1 MERKNLKILVEN
13 YQNKKKYI
21 QIGFARGC
29 IYVLAQNFGAIAGA
43 GLLRGLVSTELR
55 GGAGLGATG
64 VDPNLSIVQVSF
76 ITQYRIPID
85 ILEVEM
91 LITMVLVLL
100 VYSFTPGCRSKD
112 DDHHGS
118 GSTSLLTV
126 FQTVGVEMMITMVLV
141 LLQWQAIISI

>member
-1 MERKNLKILVEN
+1 MERKNLKILVKN

-76 ITQYRIPID
+76 ITQHRIPID
-85 ILEVEM
+85 ILEVE
-91 LITMVLVLL
+91 MVLVLL